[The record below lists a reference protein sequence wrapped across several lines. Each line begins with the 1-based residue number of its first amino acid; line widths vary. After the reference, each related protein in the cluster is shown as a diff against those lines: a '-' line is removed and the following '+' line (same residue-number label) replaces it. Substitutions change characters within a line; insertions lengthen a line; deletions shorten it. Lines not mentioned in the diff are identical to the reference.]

1 MTSVEDRRVDL
12 LDGHLYAG
20 DAGPT
25 YGWLRDHAPV
35 YWDDTNR
42 IWGISRYQDVLD
54 CERNTARYSSAHG
67 SRPGI
72 DDTTSMINMDDPA
85 HQHQRHLVAR
95 QFTPRAVKQIEAR
108 ARSVV
113 TSLIDAVCE
122 AGCCDVVHDL
132 AAPLPAILIA
142 EKLGFDPGEWRRV
155 VYWSET
161 TMLSGGG
168 PRYLG
173 TAAMKAVEDFAGTTM
188 ELIAARRAEPREDLV
203 SLWCHTPVGD
213 RLMTDGEIV
222 AEALL
227 LLDGGAETTRT
238 VIGST
243 VLALIDHPDQH
254 RLLVED
260 PSLLADTAVEEF
272 IRWVT
277 PILNMRR
284 TATEDHELHG
294 RHIAAGDQLLL
305 MYASANR
312 DPSAFDEPDRF
323 DVTRRHN
330 LHVSFGFGTH
340 FCLGASLA
348 RLEIRVMFE
357 ELLRRLP
364 DLRLAPW
371 ADPRRQPS
379 AFACGLKD
387 LRVEFTPAARSS
399 APASTTATR

>member
-1 MTSVEDRRVDL
+1 MTTVEPRPIDL
-12 LDGHLYAG
+12 LDGYLYAG
-20 DAGPT
+20 DPDPT
-25 YGWLRDHAPV
+25 YAWLRDHAPV
-35 YWDDTNR
+35 YRDETNG
-42 IWGISRYQDVLD
+42 IWAVSRYQDVLD
-54 CERNTARYSSAHG
+54 CEKNTARYSSAHG
-67 SRPGI
+67 SRPNLE
-72 DDTTSMINMDDPA
+72 DSTSMINMDDPA
-85 HQHQRHLVAR
+85 HQRQRQLVAR
-95 QFTPRAVKQIEAR
+95 QFTPRAVKAIEDR
-108 ARSVV
+108 VRSVV
-113 TSLIDAVCE
+113 TGLIDDVCE

-132 AAPLPAILIA
+132 AAPLPAAIIA
-142 EKLGFDPGEWRRV
+142 QKLGFPADMWPRA

-161 TMLSGGG
+161 TMLTGGG

-173 TAAMKAVEDFAGTTM
+173 AAAMKAVEDFVAAAM
-188 ELIAARRAEPREDLV
+188 EVIAERRQTPRDDLISV
-203 SLWCHTPVGD
+203 WCHQPVDG
-213 RLMTDGEIV
+213 RGLSDGEIV
-222 AEALL
+222 SEALL

-243 VLALIDHPDQH
+243 VLALIEHPDQYQ
-254 RLLVED
+254 LLVDE
-260 PSLLADTAVEEF
+260 PALIGDTAVEEF

-294 RHIAAGDQLLL
+294 RALRAGDQLLL
-305 MYASANR
+305 MCGSANR
-312 DPSAFDEPDRF
+312 DPAAFPDPERF

-330 LHVSFGFGTH
+330 LHVAFGFGTH
-340 FCLGASLA
+340 FCLGAALA

-387 LRVEFTPAARSS
+387 LRVEFTPTPRS
-399 APASTTATR
+399 PA